1 MANGISGGFGRIE
14 ISEGRSPGPAPF
26 GEEEHDLE
34 EINEK
39 KSSSA
44 AGKQVLEKRSW
55 PWSVAASVAVVG
67 VGIAISATVNPL
79 FDRAVHWDWM
89 AVLAP
94 VLLIGLAVALRN
106 RWA

>member
-1 MANGISGGFGRIE
+1 M
-14 ISEGRSPGPAPF
+14 
-26 GEEEHDLE
+26 
-34 EINEK
+34 EK
-39 KSSSA
+39 TKGKKARSA
-44 AGKQVLEKRSW
+44 AGGGQTLEKRSW
-55 PWSVAASVAVVG
+55 AWSVAASVVVVG

-94 VLLIGLAVALRN
+94 ALLVGLTVALRN